1 MLKMKKQI
9 IKTYTI
15 KELMNKLRETLET
28 NPKVTPDTK
37 VVLSDFNM
45 SGFKEDLMVEPV
57 RLVGENVL
65 CLFHSLE
72 LPCTN
77 KENLVK

>member
-1 MLKMKKQI
+1 MKKTD

-57 RLVGENVL
+57 RLVGEEVL
-65 CLFHSLE
+65 CLFHSL
-72 LPCTN
+72 PCIN
-77 KENLVK
+77 EESMVK

>member
-1 MLKMKKQI
+1 MKIVKQVTT
-9 IKTYTI
+9 KTYTI
-15 KELMNKLRETLET
+15 KELMNKLREAVET
-28 NPKVTPDTK
+28 NPKVTPNTK

-57 RLVGENVL
+57 RLVGKEVI

-72 LPCTN
+72 STCQD
-77 KENLVK
+77 KESVVK

>member
-1 MLKMKKQI
+1 MKKI
-9 IKTYTI
+9 NIKTYTI
-15 KELMNKLRETLET
+15 RELMNKLRETLET

-57 RLVGENVL
+57 RLVGEEVV

-72 LPCTN
+72 TPCV
-77 KENLVK
+77 ENDNMVK

>member
-1 MLKMKKQI
+1 MKKTD

-28 NPKVTPDTK
+28 NPKVTPNTK

-57 RLVGENVL
+57 RLIGEEVV

-72 LPCTN
+72 TPCQN
-77 KENLVK
+77 EESVVK